1 MAKNNSKTRLKG
13 LLMVGFGAMGQAALP
28 LLLRHFEL
36 DRSNVKIVKTRED
49 ESGIAAEYGVEVI
62 VAKLEEGNHA
72 AVLEPLLVEG
82 GFLLNLAVDVSSL
95 ALIRLCRQHGVLY
108 LDTCNE
114 PWSGRYDD
122 PSLPLSR
129 RSNYSLREELLA
141 YRLDKRSGPTAVVT
155 QGANPG
161 LASALVK
168 QALLNMAAD
177 NRMQLDAVP
186 ASYEEWAALAQKLE
200 IKVIHVAERDTQ
212 TAKQRKQRDEF
223 VNTWSIDGFVDE
235 GLQPA
240 ELGWGTHE
248 RHWPADAERHGFG
261 CDAAIYLRRP
271 GLMTRVRSWTPL
283 EGPYHGFLVTHA
295 ESISIADHLSLRKD
309 GEVVYRP
316 TVHYAYHPCD
326 DAVLSLHE
334 VAGKNWQLQ
343 HRRRI
348 VRDEIVEG
356 MDELGVLLMGHAR
369 GVYWFGSRLTIEQ
382 ARELAPYNNAT
393 SLQVVAGILAGMAW
407 ALRHPDA
414 GLVEPDDID
423 HRLVLETALPYLGEV
438 VGVWGD
444 WTPLKDRSPLF
455 DEDKDLE
462 DPWQFLNFRVS

>member
-1 MAKNNSKTRLKG
+1 
-13 LLMVGFGAMGQAALP
+13 
-28 LLLRHFEL
+28 
-36 DRSNVKIVKTRED
+36 
-49 ESGIAAEYGVEVI
+49 
-62 VAKLEEGNHA
+62 
-72 AVLEPLLVEG
+72 
-82 GFLLNLAVDVSSL
+82 
-95 ALIRLCRQHGVLY
+95 
-108 LDTCNE
+108 
-114 PWSGRYDD
+114 
-122 PSLPLSR
+122 
-129 RSNYSLREELLA
+129 
-141 YRLDKRSGPTAVVT
+141 VVT

-177 NRMQLDAVP
+177 HQMQLDEMP
-186 ASYEEWAALAQKLE
+186 ASYEEWAALAQKLG
-200 IKVIHVAERDTQ
+200 IKVIHVAECDTQ
-212 TAKQRKQRDEF
+212 TPKERKQRDEF
-223 VNTWSIDGFVDE
+223 VNTWSVQGFVDE

-248 RHWPADAERHGFG
+248 RHWPADAERHGYG
-261 CDAAIYLRRP
+261 SDAAIYLRRP
-271 GLMTRVRSWTPL
+271 GLSTRVRSWTPL

-334 VAGKNWQLQ
+334 MSGKNWQLQ
-343 HRRRI
+343 HRHRI
-348 VRDEIVEG
+348 VRDEITSG
-356 MDELGVLLMGHAR
+356 MDELGVLLMGHPR

-382 ARELAPYNNAT
+382 ARALAPFNNAT
-393 SLQVVAGILAGMAW
+393 SLQVVAGILGGMAW

-414 GLVEPDDID
+414 GLVEPDELD
-423 HRLVLETALPYLGEV
+423 HRTVLETALPYLGEV

-444 WTPLKDRSPLF
+444 WTPLRDRSPLF
-455 DEDKDLE
+455 DEEKDLD